1 MWGNPLRQSIRQQLK
16 AAFMKSEIVT
26 LRSLFSRF
34 LSWRWKSG
42 YLEASKENCSCRFF
56 VCFQAH
62 SEKDSHKKTTNG
74 IILCLNRN
82 SFVLIQHWCCKLGV
96 PVFLIINTSVRICV
110 WIMLNSFCL
119 INQKWYSKQGSLIR
133 EKYSLE
139 IWCRK
144 HRAWLSDSCG
154 APCSYTHVLD
164 EKCTRAWKLSCN
176 LSQKWLFCTDTKV
189 LLKPDNIMNGTNFSA
204 SKYS

>member
-1 MWGNPLRQSIRQQLK
+1 MRNGICQINMWGNPLRQSIRQQLK

-62 SEKDSHKKTTNG
+62 SKKDSHKKPTNG
-74 IILCLNRN
+74 IILCLNTN

-154 APCSYTHVLD
+154 APCSYTRIRWKVHKSLKIVLQS
-164 EKCTRAWKLSCN
+164 ESKMVTLYWHKSPAKAW
-176 LSQKWLFCTDTKV
+176 
-189 LLKPDNIMNGTNFSA
+189 
-204 SKYS
+204 